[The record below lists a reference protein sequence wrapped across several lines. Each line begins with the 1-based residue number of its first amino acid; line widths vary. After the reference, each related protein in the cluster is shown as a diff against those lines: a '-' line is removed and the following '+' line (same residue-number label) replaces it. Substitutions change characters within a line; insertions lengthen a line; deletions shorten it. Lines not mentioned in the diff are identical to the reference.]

1 MGDLKAT
8 QEKNMTVTRQEK
20 SAIASKSPLHAP
32 PTHPML
38 RLQRQIGNQAVTQLI
53 QAKLKVGKPN
63 DTYEMEA
70 DRVADTVMRMPDVLL
85 QRQTEE
91 KKEETAQTKPDV
103 GQISAVVQRQAAE
116 EKNEEM
122 AQTKPAIAPITPLVQ
137 RQAEEKKE
145 EPLQTLQRQPEEKK
159 DEPVQTLQRQTE
171 EKKEEPVQT
180 LQRQTEEKKDEPVQ
194 TLQRQTE
201 EKKDEPVQTLQRQT
215 EEKKDEP
222 VQTKTAVDSTSE
234 VATDVES
241 RIQTMREGGR
251 PLPDSTRS
259 FFESRF
265 GYDFSGVR
273 VHTDSQ
279 ADDVSRKL
287 NAQAFTIGPNVFFAG
302 GRYEPHTT
310 QGKWLLA
317 HELTHT
323 VQQQSSTPL
332 AANSPTVQSSE
343 ASNRAN
349 RRVQR
354 KSRQQPGLPISTD
367 SPKHIARKG
376 AKSPSS
382 PFQDPGFKAVVDRTK
397 RTAKQQKQHPPAS
410 KKAAEAQAAAKGPA
424 NEVASASAGNQVGQM
439 DRQQPKAFDRKA
451 FKAALMA
458 KIAAASPKTLKEA
471 DEFKES
477 GKLSGVKGDLTG
489 QVETSKQ
496 QSQGNIE
503 SKVKEAPSPSG
514 IEAKSV
520 TPLPPTEKGSPP
532 ANIGAAQAAPKP
544 KTADEVSL
552 QEGSQSL
559 DQKMADADV
568 TDEQLKKSNEPDFQG
583 AVEAKKE
590 AQTDAVQAPKAYRQE
605 EKGVL
610 AQAQTQATA
619 AAKTQLTSMHGV
631 RGQLQTQVTGSQRQ
645 SQSKDEQERAR
656 VANEIQ
662 AIYDQTK
669 QKAEARLSRLDTE
682 VNQAFDTG
690 ADRAQQAFED
700 YVKRRMDA
708 YKDDR
713 YSGVIGT
720 GRWVKDKFLG
730 LPSEVNAFYQEGRTL
745 YLKLMDAV
753 LDRVAATVEKGLNE
767 AKDEITKGRKAV
779 QNYVNKQP
787 VSLQKVAQ
795 DAAKTIQSQFDQ
807 LEESVNDKQNQL
819 IDSLAQ
825 KYNERLQAID
835 SRIEEMKAANRG
847 LVDKALDA
855 VAGVIETIL
864 ELKNMLM
871 GVLARAADAIG
882 KIIKDPIGFLGNLVA
897 GVKQGFMNFV
907 GNIDTHLQQGLMGW
921 LFGAIAEAGIQLP
934 ESFDLKGILNLIVQ
948 VLGATWAFIRAR
960 AVKILGEKVVK
971 AMETTAEIFKIL
983 SSEGIM
989 GVWEYIKEQLSNL
1002 KDVVIEGIKSFVTD
1016 SIIKAGVTWILG
1028 LLNPAGAF
1036 IKACKAIYDIIMF
1049 FVERGSQIVALVN
1062 AVVDSVSAIA
1072 DGAIGVAAKAV
1083 EDALAKAVPVVISFL
1098 AALLGVTGISKK
1110 IREVIE
1116 KVQAPVGKAI
1126 DWLIQ
1131 KAYNLVKAAGKLL
1144 GIGKEKDKPDPRTE
1158 KQKLADLRAAL
1169 KEAKTLGD
1177 NDSLSL
1183 KEVKKRI
1190 QSIKEKYQ
1198 MQELKLVVDKTGK
1211 EGTALHFEG
1220 KINPE
1225 EKSEQVVNKSE
1236 IDDERFNK
1244 LLYEALKEL
1253 GQEHYKG
1260 FTKGEYVTTDLYEK
1274 TQAADARSQRSGSEP
1289 KVKEFT
1295 AMVKDILRQILDY
1308 IQSKLSGTTLSDQET
1323 DVRSQKPGSPTRST
1337 GTEGGTVEKD
1347 QDKRIVEELRKHKE
1361 KEIETLANK
1370 IHRELARAQIAYSA
1384 ASMAKYYPNNIFL
1397 VGGGRFFVEQ
1407 ANNYYIVPAADVG
1420 ENYEYYD
1427 NKRQPLPRNTQG
1439 IPEQAGGFKIGS
1451 IGKVYRKYPYKNLEL
1466 DTAKSLLKDFP
1477 ANITDSSVTF
1487 VAALLTEPSR
1497 YSVAQ
1502 ITNLLILDNP
1512 DFQGKE
1518 NVFSKFSM
1526 TQGESDPAGGGEAAR
1541 GRKMEGKANIFYQN
1555 PKYQQIKQLLDSQDA
1570 SREFTKN
1577 EAVEKV
1583 KTLETQLKGAGA
1595 AKDEIDK
1602 LRNLYIAIARL
1613 KTDPKL
1619 EHEGRPKIVTDR
1631 DLNAVKENAALQAQ
1645 LQEVFEDQ
1653 MDAGDRQLIDTFK
1666 QKISNY
1672 VKLG

>member
-8 QEKNMTVTRQEK
+8 QEKNMTVTRQER

-103 GQISAVVQRQAAE
+103 GQISAVVQRQVAE

-159 DEPVQTLQRQTE
+159 DEPVQTLQRQTEEKKEEPVQTLQRQTE

-451 FKAALMA
+451 FKAALVA

-520 TPLPPTEKGSPP
+520 TPLPPTEKGAPP
-532 ANIGAAQAAPKP
+532 DNIGAAQAAPKP

-619 AAKTQLTSMHGV
+619 AAKTQLTSMQGV

-645 SQSKDEQERAR
+645 SQSKEEQERAR

-682 VNQAFDTG
+682 VNQAFDSG

-787 VSLQKVAQ
+787 ASLQKVAQ

-835 SRIEEMKAANRG
+835 SRIEEMKATNRG

-934 ESFDLKGILNLIVQ
+934 ETLDLKGIISIVLQ
-948 VLGATWAFIRAR
+948 ILGLTYANFRSR

-971 AMETTAEIFKIL
+971 TLETAAEIFKIMVTQGPAGL
-983 SSEGIM
+983 
-989 GVWEYIKEQLSNL
+989 WEYIKEQVSNL
-1002 KDVVIEGIKSFVTD
+1002 AEVVLEGIKSFVTET
-1016 SIIKAGVTWILG
+1016 IIKAGITWIIG

-1049 FVERGSQIVALVN
+1049 FVERGSQIISLVN
-1062 AVVDSVSAIA
+1062 AVLDSVTAIA
-1072 DGAIGVAAKAV
+1072 GGAIGAAAGAV
-1083 EDALAKAVPVVISFL
+1083 ENALSKAVPVVISFL
-1098 AALLGVTGISKK
+1098 AALLGVTGISEK
-1110 IREVIE
+1110 IRSIIT
-1116 KVQAPVGKAI
+1116 KIQAPVNKAI
-1126 DWLIQ
+1126 DWVIQ
-1131 KAYNLVKAAGKLL
+1131 KAYNLVKAAGKFL
-1144 GIGKEKDKPDPRTE
+1144 GFGKEKDKDKEKNKESDEDLTVTDDFSMAGASHTLTLSLQGGKLTVKMASFNEGDYLAKLQSRKITE
-1158 KQKLADLRAAL
+1158 KKYIDRARNERDVTLHQNILEKLEAAEKNYTKS
-1169 KEAKTLGD
+1169 KEEVESETGLSNDEKAKRIKGFAKTLATQLANLGSTYKIKDLALIGVDVIFDKVNNLIADLTKYVTLAGTGSIVGD
-1177 NDSLSL
+1177 GHSNSAAAAEYLGWRHKSGQTHMSRCETTLDGLTRAIAELDQLEQQHKEPLS
-1183 KEVKKRI
+1183 
-1190 QSIKEKYQ
+1190 QS
-1198 MQELKLVVDKTGK
+1198 V
-1211 EGTALHFEG
+1211 
-1220 KINPE
+1220 
-1225 EKSEQVVNKSE
+1225 
-1236 IDDERFNK
+1236 
-1244 LLYEALKEL
+1244 LYKEALK
-1253 GQEHYKG
+1253 
-1260 FTKGEYVTTDLYEK
+1260 
-1274 TQAADARSQRSGSEP
+1274 QRDDCQKAKNNP
-1289 KVKEFT
+1289 KKY
-1295 AMVKDILRQILDY
+1295 L
-1308 IQSKLSGTTLSDQET
+1308 
-1323 DVRSQKPGSPTRST
+1323 
-1337 GTEGGTVEKD
+1337 
-1347 QDKRIVEELRKHKE
+1347 QDKGIYAHFFD
-1361 KEIETLANK
+1361 
-1370 IHRELARAQIAYSA
+1370 
-1384 ASMAKYYPNNIFL
+1384 ASGK
-1397 VGGGRFFVEQ
+1397 
-1407 ANNYYIVPAADVG
+1407 IVP
-1420 ENYEYYD
+1420 
-1427 NKRQPLPRNTQG
+1427 
-1439 IPEQAGGFKIGS
+1439 
-1451 IGKVYRKYPYKNLEL
+1451 
-1466 DTAKSLLKDFP
+1466 
-1477 ANITDSSVTF
+1477 
-1487 VAALLTEPSR
+1487 
-1497 YSVAQ
+1497 
-1502 ITNLLILDNP
+1502 
-1512 DFQGKE
+1512 
-1518 NVFSKFSM
+1518 
-1526 TQGESDPAGGGEAAR
+1526 
-1541 GRKMEGKANIFYQN
+1541 
-1555 PKYQQIKQLLDSQDA
+1555 
-1570 SREFTKN
+1570 
-1577 EAVEKV
+1577 
-1583 KTLETQLKGAGA
+1583 
-1595 AKDEIDK
+1595 
-1602 LRNLYIAIARL
+1602 
-1613 KTDPKL
+1613 
-1619 EHEGRPKIVTDR
+1619 H
-1631 DLNAVKENAALQAQ
+1631 
-1645 LQEVFEDQ
+1645 
-1653 MDAGDRQLIDTFK
+1653 
-1666 QKISNY
+1666 
-1672 VKLG
+1672 

>member
-32 PTHPML
+32 PIHPML

-91 KKEETAQTKPDV
+91 KKEETAQTKPAV
-103 GQISAVVQRQAAE
+103 GEISAVVQRQAAE

-122 AQTKPAIAPITPLVQ
+122 AQTKPAIAPITPVVQ
-137 RQAEEKKE
+137 RQPEEKKE
-145 EPLQTLQRQPEEKK
+145 EPVQTLQRQTEEKK

-171 EKKEEPVQT
+171 EKKDEPVQTLQRQTEEKKDEPVQTLQRQTEEKKDEPVQTLQRQTEEKKDEPVQT

-332 AANSPTVQSSE
+332 AANSPTVQSSQ

-439 DRQQPKAFDRKA
+439 DLQQPKAFDRKA
-451 FKAALMA
+451 FKAALVA

-514 IEAKSV
+514 IKAKSV
-520 TPLPPTEKGSPP
+520 TPLPPTEKGAPP

-583 AVEAKKE
+583 ALEAKKE

-619 AAKTQLTSMHGV
+619 AAKTQLTSMQGV

-645 SQSKDEQERAR
+645 SQSKDEEERAR

-669 QKAEARLSRLDTE
+669 HKASARLSRLDTE
-682 VNQAFDTG
+682 VNQAFDSG

-708 YKDDR
+708 YKDER
-713 YSGVIGT
+713 YSGAIGT

-730 LPSEVNAFYQEGRTL
+730 LPSEVNAFYQEGRSL

-779 QNYVNKQP
+779 QEYVNNRP
-787 VSLQKVAQ
+787 ASLQKVAL

-855 VAGVIETIL
+855 VAGTIETIL

-871 GVLARAADAIG
+871 GVLGRAADAIG

-907 GNIDTHLQQGLMGW
+907 GNIGAHLQQGLMGW

-934 ESFDLKGILNLIVQ
+934 DKLDLQGIISIVLQ
-948 VLGATWAFIRAR
+948 ILGLTYANFRAR

-971 AMETTAEIFKIL
+971 TLETAAEIFKIL
-983 SSEGIM
+983 VTQGPA
-989 GVWEYIKEQLSNL
+989 GLWVYIKEQVSNL
-1002 KDVVIEGIKSFVTD
+1002 AEVVIEGIKSFVTET
-1016 SIIKAGVTWILG
+1016 IIKAGITWIIS

-1049 FVERGSQIVALVN
+1049 FVERGSQIISLVN
-1062 AVVDSVSAIA
+1062 AVMDSVTAIA
-1072 DGAIGVAAKAV
+1072 GGAIGAAAGAV
-1083 EDALAKAVPVVISFL
+1083 ENALSKAVPVVISFL
-1098 AALLGVTGISKK
+1098 AALLGVTGISEK
-1110 IREVIE
+1110 IRAIIT
-1116 KVQAPVGKAI
+1116 KIQAPVNKAI
-1126 DWLIQ
+1126 DWVIQ

-1144 GIGKEKDKPDPRTE
+1144 GFGKEKKSEKDDDKSQWQEKVKAARTSLSAVLAKGVSQE
-1158 KQKLADLRAAL
+1158 KLEQTISQIKTQFGFKEIELKGSGDKFSIQGTFNPSFDLIDGTKVEVEFDAQGRIKSKRDGTIAKVNLKHTERSHGPYFAEAELLVNARTQKASGKWVSDRAMLSALDLAT
-1169 KEAKTLGD
+1169 KEAKRREALGEKLEE
-1177 NDSLSL
+1177 NKAYFFSIP
-1183 KEVKKRI
+1183 KEWAIGFRRV
-1190 QSIKEKYQ
+1190 
-1198 MQELKLVVDKTGK
+1198 
-1211 EGTALHFEG
+1211 
-1220 KINPE
+1220 
-1225 EKSEQVVNKSE
+1225 EKSEEEEMNK
-1236 IDDERFNK
+1236 
-1244 LLYEALKEL
+1244 KE
-1253 GQEHYKG
+1253 EEMK
-1260 FTKGEYVTTDLYEK
+1260 TKGEGELYALRPE
-1274 TQAADARSQRSGSEP
+1274 GIGEP
-1289 KVKEFT
+1289 IKVRKEI
-1295 AMVKDILRQILDY
+1295 MNK
-1308 IQSKLSGTTLSDQET
+1308 ET
-1323 DVRSQKPGSPTRST
+1323 GKKET
-1337 GTEGGTVEKD
+1337 
-1347 QDKRIVEELRKHKE
+1347 IIIE
-1361 KEIETLANK
+1361 KEN
-1370 IHRELARAQIAYSA
+1370 Y
-1384 ASMAKYYPNNIFL
+1384 KYGVIR
-1397 VGGGRFFVEQ
+1397 V
-1407 ANNYYIVPAADVG
+1407 DV
-1420 ENYEYYD
+1420 
-1427 NKRQPLPRNTQG
+1427 T
-1439 IPEQAGGFKIGS
+1439 
-1451 IGKVYRKYPYKNLEL
+1451 
-1466 DTAKSLLKDFP
+1466 
-1477 ANITDSSVTF
+1477 
-1487 VAALLTEPSR
+1487 
-1497 YSVAQ
+1497 
-1502 ITNLLILDNP
+1502 
-1512 DFQGKE
+1512 
-1518 NVFSKFSM
+1518 
-1526 TQGESDPAGGGEAAR
+1526 R
-1541 GRKMEGKANIFYQN
+1541 GRAFFIKEQN
-1555 PKYQQIKQLLDSQDA
+1555 KW
-1570 SREFTKN
+1570 R
-1577 EAVEKV
+1577 V
-1583 KTLETQLKGAGA
+1583 KTVHPFT
-1595 AKDEIDK
+1595 
-1602 LRNLYIAIARL
+1602 
-1613 KTDPKL
+1613 
-1619 EHEGRPKIVTDR
+1619 
-1631 DLNAVKENAALQAQ
+1631 EN
-1645 LQEVFEDQ
+1645 
-1653 MDAGDRQLIDTFK
+1653 
-1666 QKISNY
+1666 S
-1672 VKLG
+1672 

>member
-1 MGDLKAT
+1 MGNQHTIQSKTANLDRSN
-8 QEKNMTVTRQEK
+8 Q
-20 SAIASKSPLHAP
+20 SAIAAKTPLPNRTA
-32 PTHPML
+32 THPLL

-70 DRVADTVMRMPDVLL
+70 DRVADTVMRMPDSLV

-91 KKEETAQTKPDV
+91 KKEETAQTKPAV
-103 GQISAVVQRQAAE
+103 GQISAVVQRQA
-116 EKNEEM
+116 
-122 AQTKPAIAPITPLVQ
+122 T
-137 RQAEEKKE
+137 EEKKE
-145 EPLQTLQRQPEEKK
+145 EPVQTLQRQSEEKKEEPVQTLQRQPEEKK
-159 DEPVQTLQRQTE
+159 DEPVQTLQRQ
-171 EKKEEPVQT
+171 P
-180 LQRQTEEKKDEPVQ
+180 EEKKDEPVQ
-194 TLQRQTE
+194 TLQRQPEEKKDESVQTLQRQPE
-201 EKKDEPVQTLQRQT
+201 EKKDEPVQTLQRQPEEKKDEPVQT
-215 EEKKDEP
+215 LQRQPEEKKDEP
-222 VQTKTAVDSTSE
+222 VQTKAAVNSTSA

-241 RIQTMREGGR
+241 RIQTMREGGH
-251 PLPDSTRS
+251 PLPNSTRS

-287 NAQAFTIGPNVFFAG
+287 NAQAFTIGRNVFFAG

-343 ASNRAN
+343 APNRAN

-354 KSRQQPGLPISTD
+354 KSRQQPGLPISTHAPQ
-367 SPKHIARKG
+367 SIARKG

-424 NEVASASAGNQVGQM
+424 NEVASQAAGNQVGQM

-451 FKAALMA
+451 FKAALAA
-458 KIAAASPKTLKEA
+458 KIAAAAPKTLKEA

-503 SKVKEAPSPSG
+503 SKVKEAPSTSG
-514 IEAKSV
+514 VEAKSV
-520 TPLPPTEKGSPP
+520 TPLPPTEKGAPP
-532 ANIGAAQAAPKP
+532 ANVGAAQAAPKP

-559 DQKMADADV
+559 DQKMADANV

-583 AVEAKKE
+583 AAEAKKD

-605 EKGVL
+605 EKAVL

-645 SQSKDEQERAR
+645 SQSKDEQERTR

-662 AIYDQTK
+662 AIYNQTK

-682 VNQAFDTG
+682 VNQAFDSG
-690 ADRAQQAFED
+690 ADRAKEAFED

-713 YSGVIGT
+713 YSGAIGA

-730 LPSEVNAFYQEGRTL
+730 LPSAVNVFYQEGRTL
-745 YLKLMDAV
+745 YLKMMDAV

-779 QNYVNKQP
+779 QDYVSKQP
-787 VSLQKVAQ
+787 ANLRKVAQ
-795 DAAKTIQSQFDQ
+795 DAAKTIQSQFDR

-855 VAGVIETIL
+855 VAGVIKTIL

-882 KIIKDPIGFLGNLVA
+882 KIIKDPIGFLGNLVS

-907 GNIDTHLQQGLMGW
+907 GNIGTHLQKGLMGW

-934 ESFDLKGILNLIVQ
+934 DKLDLQGIISIVLQ
-948 VLGATWAFIRAR
+948 ILGLTYANFRAR

-971 AMETTAEIFKIL
+971 TLETAAEIFKIL
-983 SSEGIM
+983 VTQGPA
-989 GVWEYIKEQLSNL
+989 GLWVYIKEQVSNL
-1002 KDVVIEGIKSFVTD
+1002 AEVVIEGIKSFVTET
-1016 SIIKAGVTWILG
+1016 IIKAGITWIIG

-1049 FVERGSQIVALVN
+1049 FVERGSQIITLVN
-1062 AVVDSVSAIA
+1062 AVIDSVTAIA
-1072 DGAIGVAAKAV
+1072 GGAIGAAASAV
-1083 EDALAKAVPVVISFL
+1083 ENALSKAVPVVISFL
-1098 AALLGVTGISKK
+1098 AALLGVTGISEK
-1110 IREVIE
+1110 IRSIIA
-1116 KVQAPVGKAI
+1116 KIQAPVNKAI
-1126 DWLIQ
+1126 DWVIQ

-1144 GIGKEKDKPDPRTE
+1144 GFGKDKKADPEHDRKVTVGLTQLHTE
-1158 KQKLADLRAAL
+1158 ERKYEQSGK
-1169 KEAKTLGD
+1169 
-1177 NDSLSL
+1177 LSL
-1183 KEVKKRI
+1183 ENARKVASKVKSNNPIFK
-1190 QSIKEKYQ
+1190 SITVVDGGNAWKYNYVASPETDEPSGLGKSDDSAVPVAVGDAVRRRGDTWSNGVVDSI
-1198 MQELKLVVDKTGK
+1198 QELESGGQKKKYVFILLKQAKSRKGE
-1211 EGTALHFEG
+1211 EG
-1220 KINPE
+1220 
-1225 EKSEQVVNKSE
+1225 SVNKS
-1236 IDDERFNK
+1236 
-1244 LLYEALKEL
+1244 LP
-1253 GQEHYKG
+1253 G
-1260 FTKGEYVTTDLYEK
+1260 
-1274 TQAADARSQRSGSEP
+1274 
-1289 KVKEFT
+1289 KV
-1295 AMVKDILRQILDY
+1295 AV
-1308 IQSKLSGTTLSDQET
+1308 
-1323 DVRSQKPGSPTRST
+1323 P
-1337 GTEGGTVEKD
+1337 
-1347 QDKRIVEELRKHKE
+1347 
-1361 KEIETLANK
+1361 
-1370 IHRELARAQIAYSA
+1370 
-1384 ASMAKYYPNNIFL
+1384 
-1397 VGGGRFFVEQ
+1397 VEQ
-1407 ANNYYIVPAADVG
+1407 LIEDFATSPDSLGMGGFAKG
-1420 ENYEYYD
+1420 HSE
-1427 NKRQPLPRNTQG
+1427 G
-1439 IPEQAGGFKIGS
+1439 IPEHSKYEPKSRTETTIKGGGTDIQYETAGGAKFHAIVSADRMKFSISGTKLKLKHDLKIEGRGITQDSPGFIANANLNRSHLIADLFLGS
-1451 IGKVYRKYPYKNLEL
+1451 GYKSGANLVSASSTYNNVEMGKVEDDIVRLIKVNKAKEFNLSVKAKLGEL
-1466 DTAKSLLKDFP
+1466 K
-1477 ANITDSSVTF
+1477 
-1487 VAALLTEPSR
+1487 
-1497 YSVAQ
+1497 
-1502 ITNLLILDNP
+1502 
-1512 DFQGKE
+1512 
-1518 NVFSKFSM
+1518 
-1526 TQGESDPAGGGEAAR
+1526 
-1541 GRKMEGKANIFYQN
+1541 KADIV
-1555 PKYQQIKQLLDSQDA
+1555 QQILNTVPAQEREMVKASVEQFASQHPA
-1570 SREFTKN
+1570 FKVILEVNYQVTLTNAETN
-1577 EAVEKV
+1577 EVVSMPFNLGPDKYLKV
-1583 KTLETQLKGAGA
+1583 
-1595 AKDEIDK
+1595 
-1602 LRNLYIAIARL
+1602 
-1613 KTDPKL
+1613 
-1619 EHEGRPKIVTDR
+1619 
-1631 DLNAVKENAALQAQ
+1631 
-1645 LQEVFEDQ
+1645 
-1653 MDAGDRQLIDTFK
+1653 
-1666 QKISNY
+1666 
-1672 VKLG
+1672 